1 MVLVLEKDKI
11 RARVG
16 KFYVEGKEIKWD
28 KKDRVEDENN
38 EDEEDIVIESETAV
52 QESETNKKESEVKKK
67 LDVGETIPEVV
78 NVKKHEV
85 VDMKKQEVSPSPPK
99 LIRMIPAIPLESGQ
113 DVAVFVALVE
123 RVKMVWVFRP
133 GRCSSVP
140 S

>member
-11 RARVG
+11 GARVG

-52 QESETNKKESEVKKK
+52 QESEVKKK
-67 LDVGETIPEVV
+67 LDVGKTIPEVV

-99 LIRMIPAIPLESGQ
+99 LIRMVPAIPLESGQ
-113 DVAVFVALVE
+113 DGLGV
-123 RVKMVWVFRP
+123 
-133 GRCSSVP
+133 
-140 S
+140 

>member
-11 RARVG
+11 GARVG

-52 QESETNKKESEVKKK
+52 QESEVKKK
-67 LDVGETIPEVV
+67 LDVGKTIPEVV

-133 GRCSSVP
+133 GRCSSLL

>member
-52 QESETNKKESEVKKK
+52 Q
-67 LDVGETIPEVV
+67 
-78 NVKKHEV
+78 
-85 VDMKKQEVSPSPPK
+85 VD
-99 LIRMIPAIPLESGQ
+99 Q
-113 DVAVFVALVE
+113 DDSCHSFG
-123 RVKMVWVFRP
+123 VWSRC
-133 GRCSSVP
+133 GRLRCSRGESQDGLGV
-140 S
+140 